1 MMKTETKSAPDVSA
15 FKRLIVR
22 TPSDFVLPGRLS
34 LPSVVLL
41 TKEGPTQSNL
51 VKPSQTKSNHYP
63 PPCATKSDQLLPG
76 GKYSAHPIQLSNGL
90 LQ

>member
-1 MMKTETKSAPDVSA
+1 MIKTETKSVSDVPA
-15 FKRLIVR
+15 FKRLIVG
-22 TPSDFVLPGRLS
+22 TPSDFVRLAR
-34 LPSVVLL
+34 LVQPSQ
-41 TKEGPTQSNL
+41 TQSNL
-51 VKPSQTKSNHYP
+51 VKPGQTKSNHYP